1 MIHSNT
7 KTGFFHSTMKL
18 KDFKYLII
26 LLFAISAHS
35 QYHFSGTVSD
45 IHGKKLA
52 EVEIY
57 NKTNG
62 SMTRSDA
69 NGAFDIMLKSEGDYV
84 FVFFSENYAMTE
96 KRITISGK
104 ANQESI
110 VLPPLSKELSEV
122 VINRQREQLSAV
134 RKLKDIEETA
144 IYAGK
149 KTEVVSLDK
158 LTVNKATNNARQI
171 YSQVVGLTINENSD
185 GGLQLSIGGRGLNP
199 NRTSNF
205 NTRQNGY
212 DISADVLG
220 YPESYYATPT
230 EALEEIQIVRGAAS
244 LQYGTQFG
252 GMINFKL
259 KSPSKKEIEL
269 VNRTTGGSYDLFTN
283 FTSLS
288 GTKGKFSYYTFYN
301 YKQGKGFRPNSQFD
315 AKTFFA
321 NLNYQFTERTSL
333 HFDYTH
339 FDYLAKQPGGLT
351 DVMFEE
357 DPTQSNRTR
366 NWFAV
371 DWNLFSLRLKHKFE
385 HDAEFSLQ
393 LFGLDAS
400 RKALGFRANK
410 VSNTDLMPGTARDL
424 ILGDFVNWGAEAR
437 YLKKYK
443 IGQNTSAFLFGG
455 KYYQSRNT
463 GIQGPGSSGSDADF
477 NLAND
482 EFKHYP
488 SQSKYT
494 FPNLN
499 FALFGE
505 NIFRISPSFSITPG
519 FRFEKIRTR
528 ADGYYRRIVTTDP
541 GIVLLDE
548 TIYEN
553 NVKDRHFIL
562 LGVGLSYKPLSR
574 IEFYG
579 NVSQNYRSVTF
590 NDIRT
595 VSLNQEISP
604 DITDEKGYTSDIGI
618 RGKINDK
625 LSFDASLF
633 GLYYDK
639 KISEYDDVNSMN
651 YIVRVRDN
659 IGTALTYGFETMF
672 DWNISKTFFKRNE
685 NFNWNLFTNLAITD
699 SQYLDS
705 AVLRQN
711 GDVLDVSGNKVEF
724 VPLFNLKTGTGIGYK
739 NFLSSLQLT
748 YLSSQYTDAEN
759 KPIKRK
765 DNASGISGEIPS
777 YYVLDFSASYKWSK
791 FKLEA
796 GVNNLT
802 NNWYFTRRATG
813 YPGPGIIPSE
823 PRIFYTT
830 LEFVF

>member
-1 MIHSNT
+1 
-7 KTGFFHSTMKL
+7 MKL
-18 KDFKYLII
+18 KDFKYFV
-26 LLFAISAHS
+26 LLLCTISAHS
-35 QYHFSGTVSD
+35 QYTFSGTVSD
-45 IHGKKLA
+45 SYGKKLSG
-52 EVEIY
+52 VEIY
-57 NKTNG
+57 NKTGGN
-62 SMTRSDA
+62 MTTSDA
-69 NGAFDIMLKSEGDYV
+69 NGAFDITLKNPGEYV
-84 FVFFSENYAMTE
+84 FVFFSENYAMAE
-96 KRITISGK
+96 KKIAISGK
-104 ANQESI
+104 TNYEAI
-110 VLPPLSKELSEV
+110 VLQSLSKELSEV

-134 RKLKDIEETA
+134 RKLKDVEETA
-144 IYAGK
+144 IYAGRK
-149 KTEVVSLDK
+149 SEVVVLDK

-185 GGLQLSIGGRGLNP
+185 GGLQLSVGGRGLNP

-259 KSPSKKEIEL
+259 KTPSKKEIEL

-315 AKTFFA
+315 AKTYFA
-321 NLNYQFTERTSL
+321 NLNYQFTDRTSL
-333 HFDYTH
+333 HFDYTY
-339 FDYLAKQPGGLT
+339 FNYLAKQPGGLT
-351 DVMFEE
+351 DSMFEQ
-357 DPTQSNRTR
+357 DPTQSNRDR

-400 RKALGFRANK
+400 RKALGYR
-410 VSNTDLMPGTARDL
+410 SNRVNNSDKPGNERDL

-443 IGQNTSAFLFGG
+443 MGQNTNALLLGG
-455 KYYQSRNT
+455 KYYQSENT
-463 GIQGPGSSGSDADF
+463 GIQGPGSSGSNADF
-477 NLAND
+477 HLATD
-482 EFKHYP
+482 EFPLYAN
-488 SQSKYT
+488 QSDYK

-499 FALFGE
+499 FAFFGE

-519 FRFEKIRTR
+519 FRFEKIKTR
-528 ADGYYRRIVTTDP
+528 AEGYFRKISLDLAG
-541 GIVLLDE
+541 GINEDITV
-548 TIYEN
+548 YEN
-553 NVKDRHFIL
+553 NVKDRQLLL
-562 LGVGLSYKPLSR
+562 LGVGVSYKPLNG
-574 IEFYG
+574 IEIYG
-579 NVSQNYRSVTF
+579 NVAQNYRSITF

-595 VSLNQEISP
+595 ANPSQEIAA
-604 DITDEKGYTSDIGI
+604 DITDEKGYTSDLGI
-618 RGKINDK
+618 RGKIKDK
-625 LSFDASLF
+625 LSFDASIF
-633 GLYYDK
+633 GLYYNDK
-639 KISEYDDVNSMN
+639 IGEYNDKGANAFL
-651 YIVRVRDN
+651 VRYRDN
-659 IGTALTYGFETMF
+659 IGTAFTYGFETMF
-672 DWNISKTFFKRNE
+672 DWNVAKTFLKEKE
-685 NFNWNLFTNLAITD
+685 NLSWNLFSNLAITG
-699 SQYLDS
+699 SQYLNAS
-705 AVLRQN
+705 VVNRN
-711 GDVLDVSGNKVEF
+711 GNVIKFKGNEVEF

-748 YLSSQYTDAEN
+748 YVSSQFTDALN
-759 KPIKRK
+759 SPSDKGGVTGPIP
-765 DNASGISGEIPS
+765 A
-777 YYVLDFSASYKWSK
+777 YYVMDFSASYKWSK

-823 PRIFYTT
+823 PRVFYTT